1 MKTSIC
7 PACGCSLVRL
17 GIEKD
22 KAAVYKYKDEEYL
35 FCCQGCVDIF
45 INDPDKY
52 LAEVAD
58 WVVCPAC
65 LAEKPP
71 EFTIEYQY
79 GDTKLNFCR
88 CPHCMT
94 EFKKNPDF
102 YIKRLAGEIKSSEL
116 FGDNSPSC
124 C

>member
-22 KAAVYKYKDEEYL
+22 KAAVYKYKDEEYQ

-45 INDPDKY
+45 ITDPDKY
-52 LAEVAD
+52 LAEIAD

-65 LAEKPP
+65 LAEKPA
-71 EFTIEYQY
+71 EFTIEYQHE
-79 GDTKLNFCR
+79 DIKFNFCR

-102 YIKRLAGEIKSSEL
+102 YIKRLAGEIKNSEL
-116 FGDNSPSC
+116 FGDNSAC